1 MRNSEHIVLE
11 KLRLYY
17 QEADRERENIFK
29 LVGSATK
36 FTERRAPLAEDM
48 AAHVVVHG
56 CCTDARTN
64 SLEAVLPPAAADGSA
79 VQH

>member
-1 MRNSEHIVLE
+1 
-11 KLRLYY
+11 LRLYY
-17 QEADRERENIFK
+17 QEAEREHENIEFK
-29 LVGSATK
+29 LVGSATQ
-36 FTERRAPLAEDM
+36 FAERRAPLAEDM

-64 SLEAVLPPAAADGSA
+64 SLEAVLPPAAADGNA